1 MKKKQDGV
9 AVTNET
15 ATPLHSGMHPYWA
28 AHWKNVVLEYLSDSH
43 PNVEVDYDKGGGGHL
58 TGRPA
63 DNPRFRAVFRKD
75 DPSGR
80 EMCGPSRSLANPKT
94 AIPESEIDALVDSLD
109 RFHKEAENAANTDGA
124 RQFVREYRVPDPR
137 QMRDAWRVGR
147 SGRFK
152 RLLLLWGYHPNGAAN
167 DVVLPLTETSRSW
180 DDAKRR
186 VDLKEALREAGRI
199 GGGRIDW
206 GWVLSRALLG
216 ILILLLLALI
226 GCGIY
231 YSVITDPPRSGPPT
245 GGGMVSDNGST
256 SPGAGL
262 TVGGGIVSGGRG
274 ASPGASS
281 MDNGGMVS
289 GDGDASPG
297 AGSADGG
304 DMESGG
310 GGALP
315 GADSMDGGG
324 IVSGGGGALPGVGLT
339 DDGNATDDNGT
350 TDGGDETNGDDETD
364 EGADNGGTTDG
375 GDETNGDDET
385 DEGTDNG
392 GITDGGDETN
402 GDDETD
408 DGTDNYDMTDGGT
421 MDGSNETNDDTTV
434 ISPDSPVHFCPIHNV
449 KLINGKCPKF
459 CTKHPDIHLD
469 KDGKCRICEGAEPPP
484 PPDCSIVLQDRG
496 EKGDGSF
503 QPTFKL
509 ISQNELPGNATIA
522 WSIDGGSDQAL
533 GETFTP
539 RFPDASPHT
548 IKAVV
553 EWVDDGTLRKVS
565 ASLPWNPAPADE
577 RIVNRDIV
585 QIQKRNVGHETIY
598 IYALTSDAESGRAT
612 VRSWSVERRQDDK
625 PPRKLKSDTEM
636 NGQHLLVHGKDI
648 AGEAN
653 LTIVAE
659 VSLGKGE
666 TTKVEKTF
674 RFRYDIVTKSES
686 VSDDETIKLSTAGNG
701 VVPSVYLV
709 LTGSGI
715 GTAFAVDNRKLVT
728 NAHVVDP
735 IRPGGKVTLFQANS
749 PMPIEGIV
757 RFSEPKRDLALI
769 SVSGVDLSPIPL
781 AESFSA
787 NQSVACVGFPF
798 STLEAEKAPDGG
810 FVPAVSVGTI
820 NGVVDS
826 DDLASLDGPNQYKGF
841 MVTSD
846 ALSNPGNSGSPVVD
860 ESGRLIGVLRSGIY
874 SKDKDNMDGRASGLI
889 PLSAVRDFLKRH
901 SM

>member
-1 MKKKQDGV
+1 MRKKQDGL

-28 AHWKNVVLEYLSDSH
+28 AHWKNIVLEFLSDSH
-43 PNVEVDYDKGGGGHL
+43 PNVEVNYDKRGGG
-58 TGRPA
+58 
-63 DNPRFRAVFRKD
+63 FRALFRKND
-75 DPSGR
+75 DDRSGR
-80 EMCGPSRSLANPKT
+80 EMCGLSRSLTNPKT
-94 AIPESEIDALVDSLD
+94 MVPESEIDALVDSLD

-152 RLLLLWGYHPNGAAN
+152 KLLLLWGYHPKGAAN
-167 DVVLPLTETSRSW
+167 DVVLPLTPTSSSW
-180 DDAKRR
+180 DDAKLR
-186 VDLKEALREAGRI
+186 VDLKEALRESRRI
-199 GGGRIDW
+199 GGSRIDW
-206 GWVLSRALLG
+206 GWVFSRTLLA

-226 GCGIY
+226 GCEIY
-231 YSVITDPPRSGPPT
+231 YSVVITDPPWPGPPT

-256 SPGAGL
+256 SPGGGS
-262 TVGGGIVSGGRG
+262 TDGGGIVSGGRG
-274 ASPGASS
+274 ASPGAGS

-289 GDGDASPG
+289 GGGDASPG

-315 GADSMDGGG
+315 GAGSMDGGG
-324 IVSGGGGALPGVGLT
+324 IVSGGGGSLLGDGLT
-339 DDGNATDDNGT
+339 DNGNATDDNGT

-364 EGADNGGTTDG
+364 D
-375 GDETNGDDET
+375 
-385 DEGTDNG
+385 GTDND
-392 GITDGGDETN
+392 GITDGGTMD
-402 GDDETD
+402 GGDETD
-408 DGTDNYDMTDGGT
+408 DGTDNDDMTDGGT
-421 MDGSNETNDDTTV
+421 MDGSDETNEDTTV

-449 KLINGKCPKF
+449 KLVNGKCPRF

-496 EKGDGSF
+496 EKGEGSF
-503 QPTFKL
+503 HPTFKL
-509 ISQNELPGNATIA
+509 VSQDELPGNATIA
-522 WSIDGGSDQAL
+522 WSIDGGPDQAL

-548 IKAVV
+548 IKAAV

-659 VSLGKGE
+659 VSLGNGE

-709 LTGSGI
+709 STGSGI
-715 GTAFAVDNRKLVT
+715 GTAFAVDKRKLVT

-735 IRPGGKVTLFQANS
+735 IRPGGKVTLLQANS
-749 PMPIEGIV
+749 PTPIEGVV

-769 SVSGVDLSPIPL
+769 SVSGVDLAPIPL

-846 ALSNPGNSGSPVVD
+846 ALTNPGNSGSPVVD
-860 ESGRLIGVLRSGIY
+860 ESGRLVGVLRSGIY
-874 SKDKDNMDGRASGLI
+874 SKDKDKTDGKASGLI
-889 PLSAVRDFLKRH
+889 PLPVLRDFLNRH
-901 SM
+901 SR